1 MQGLQTE
8 LLTTVENNTIE
19 SPRLREIKNGGSLC
33 RIIFQLTW
41 NIFAVLELQLSI
53 NQFLSN
59 KKVED
64 F

>member
-41 NIFAVLELQLSI
+41 NIFAVLELQLCI

>member
-41 NIFAVLELQLSI
+41 NIFAVLEL
-53 NQFLSN
+53 
-59 KKVED
+59 
-64 F
+64 